1 MERWKWSGKPRSS
14 ADNALKAFLNNWQSF
29 IWVFIPLCFLSWCVG
44 SDIENL
50 PLTRGW
56 QGDAAWAGCEPQ
68 DLDVS
73 CEMEQKY
80 CWLKETAPCATFQRH
95 CSSVP
100 QKHLR
105 APFPGPVCVLRGENS
120 PAVLQNWAE
129 PDRVKFNYWR

>member
-68 DLDVS
+68 DLDVG

-100 QKHLR
+100 QKHVELHSL
-105 APFPGPVCVLRGENS
+105 ALCVCSGVRTAQQCCRTGQSLTG
-120 PAVLQNWAE
+120 
-129 PDRVKFNYWR
+129 